1 MAASPR
7 GNLWTSGPRAPALGR
22 AIAPRL
28 GLEENAMAIA
38 DLVNGRMT
46 APLSVRAL
54 VGERAV
60 EPGDVLALA
69 ERHGAR
75 MVDLKFTDLPGTWQ
89 HMGMALES
97 LDEEA
102 LAEGIGFDG
111 SSIRGF
117 QEIYESDM
125 LLMPD
130 PSTAVLDPFY
140 EAATLSLV
148 CTVLDPITREPYT
161 RDPRH
166 VATRAEEHLRSSGIA
181 DVAYFG
187 PEAEFYVFD
196 HVAFDQQANT
206 AFYEVDSEEGHW
218 TSGQGFQRRG
228 EGLAALG
235 YTNRSQEG
243 YFPAPPNDTLS
254 DLRATMVLVL
264 EALGIRTE
272 SHHHEVGGPGQGE
285 IDLRF
290 LPLREMADALQMHKY
305 VVKNTAKQAGKAA
318 TFLPKPVF
326 EENGSG
332 MHVHQSLW
340 KNGETLMHSPDGYG
354 LLSPLALHYAAGL
367 LEHASA
373 LLAFC
378 APATNS
384 YRRLVPGYEA
394 PVNLV
399 YSQRNRSAA
408 ARIPLYSRSP
418 KAKRV
423 EFRVPDPSC
432 NPYLAFA
439 AMLMAGLDGIENKL
453 NPGDPIDKNLY
464 DLPPEELEKVPTV
477 CGSLRQACEELDK
490 DRAFLKKGGVM
501 DDDFIDS
508 YIELK
513 MEEVM
518 RLQLHPHPV
527 EFDMY
532 YKC

>member
-1 MAASPR
+1 
-7 GNLWTSGPRAPALGR
+7 
-22 AIAPRL
+22 
-28 GLEENAMAIA
+28 MAID
-38 DLVNGRMT
+38 DLVNGKTT
-46 APLSVRAL
+46 APLGVREL
-54 VGERAV
+54 VGDRAV
-60 EPGDVLALA
+60 QPADVFALA

-89 HMGMALES
+89 HMGLALRS

-125 LLMPD
+125 LLLPD
-130 PSTAVLDPFY
+130 SSTAVLDPFY
-140 EAATLSLV
+140 EAPTLSLI

-161 RDPRH
+161 RDPRYI
-166 VATRAEEHLRSSGIA
+166 AIKAQEHLRSSGIA

-243 YFPAPPNDTLS
+243 YFPAPPNDTLG

-264 EALGIRTE
+264 EALGIQTE

-290 LPLREMADALQMHKY
+290 LPLLEMADALQLHKY
-305 VVKNTAKQAGKAA
+305 VVKNTAKLAGKAA
-318 TFLPKPVF
+318 TFLPKPIF

-340 KNGETLMHSPDGYG
+340 KDGDTLMHAADGYG
-354 LLSPLALHYAAGL
+354 HLSELALHYTAGL

-373 LLAFC
+373 LMALC

-394 PVNLV
+394 PVLLKH
-399 YSQRNRSAA
+399 SKRNRSAA
-408 ARIPLYSRSP
+408 VRIPMYSASP
-418 KAKRV
+418 KAKRL
-423 EFRVPDPSC
+423 EFRPPDPLA
-432 NPYLAFA
+432 NPYLAFP
-439 AMLMAGLDGIENKL
+439 AMMMAGLDGIRREL
-453 NPGDPIDKNLY
+453 HPGDPIDLNLY
-464 DLPPEELEKVPTV
+464 DLPAEVLAGIPTVPTT
-477 CGSLRQACEELDK
+477 LD
-490 DRAFLKKGGVM
+490 DALDALEADHAFLTQGDVFT
-501 DDDFIDS
+501 DDLIAT
-508 YIELK
+508 YIEFRREQSDRVK
-513 MEEVM
+513 I
-518 RLQLHPHPV
+518 RPHPY
-527 EFDMY
+527 EFPLYFDG
-532 YKC
+532 

>member
-1 MAASPR
+1 M
-7 GNLWTSGPRAPALGR
+7 G
-22 AIAPRL
+22 
-28 GLEENAMAIA
+28 IA
-38 DLVNGRMT
+38 DLVNGT
-46 APLSVRAL
+46 VSEPLSVRAL
-54 VGERAV
+54 VGERAA

-89 HMGMALES
+89 HMGMALAS

-102 LAEGIGFDG
+102 LTDGIGFDG

-125 LLMPD
+125 LLLPD

-140 EAATLSLV
+140 EAPTISLI

-161 RDPRH
+161 RDPRY
-166 VATRAEEHLRSSGIA
+166 VAIKAEAHLRSTGIA
-181 DVAYFG
+181 DVSYFG

-196 HVAFDQQANT
+196 HVAFGQEANT

-290 LPLREMADALQMHKY
+290 LPLVEMADALQLHKY
-305 VVKNTAKQAGKAA
+305 VVKNTAKQAGKSA
-318 TFLPKPVF
+318 TFLPKPIF

-340 KNGETLMHSPDGYG
+340 KDGETLMHSAGRVR
-354 LLSPLALHYAAGL
+354 AAVAAGAEL
-367 LEHASA
+367 
-373 LLAFC
+373 
-378 APATNS
+378 
-384 YRRLVPGYEA
+384 RGR
-394 PVNLV
+394 
-399 YSQRNRSAA
+399 A
-408 ARIPLYSRSP
+408 ARAR
-418 KAKRV
+418 AGAARV
-423 EFRVPDPSC
+423 LRARDE
-432 NPYLAFA
+432 L
-439 AMLMAGLDGIENKL
+439 
-453 NPGDPIDKNLY
+453 
-464 DLPPEELEKVPTV
+464 LPPAGPGLRGSRAAQALAAQPLGGRADPDVLGVAEGQAAGVPPARPA
-477 CGSLRQACEELDK
+477 RQPLPRLPVDADGGPGR
-490 DRAFLKKGGVM
+490 DRARAGPGRPDRSEPLRVAAGPA
-501 DDDFIDS
+501 
-508 YIELK
+508 
-513 MEEVM
+513 
-518 RLQLHPHPV
+518 RAHPDRAV
-527 EFDMY
+527 IT
-532 YKC
+532 

>member
-1 MAASPR
+1 
-7 GNLWTSGPRAPALGR
+7 
-22 AIAPRL
+22 
-28 GLEENAMAIA
+28 MAIA
-38 DLVNGRMT
+38 DIVSGKVSE
-46 APLSVRAL
+46 PLGVRAL
-54 VGERAV
+54 VGERLV

-69 ERHGAR
+69 ERHAAR

-89 HMGMALES
+89 HMGMALET

-102 LAEGIGFDG
+102 LSEGIGFDG

-125 LLMPD
+125 LLLPD
-130 PSTAVLDPFY
+130 PATAVLDPFY
-140 EAATLSLV
+140 EAPTVSLV
-148 CTVLDPITREPYT
+148 CTVLDPITRDPYT
-161 RDPRH
+161 RDPRY
-166 VATRAEEHLRSSGIA
+166 VAIKAEEHLRSTGIA

-228 EGLAALG
+228 EGLSALG

-254 DLRATMVLVL
+254 DLRATMVIVL

-290 LPLREMADALQMHKY
+290 LPLLEMADALQLHKY
-305 VVKNTAKQAGKAA
+305 VLKNTARQAGKTA
-318 TFLPKPVF
+318 TFMPKPIF

-332 MHVHQSLW
+332 MHGPQSPW
-340 KNGETLMHSPDGYG
+340 NGDETLVHSAGGYA

-367 LEHASA
+367 LAHAKA

-378 APATNS
+378 APTTNS

-394 PVNLV
+394 PVLLV
-399 YSQRNRSAA
+399 YSARNRSACV
-408 ARIPLYSRSP
+408 RIPVYS
-418 KAKRV
+418 K
-423 EFRVPDPSC
+423 
-432 NPYLAFA
+432 
-439 AMLMAGLDGIENKL
+439 I
-453 NPGDPIDKNLY
+453 
-464 DLPPEELEKVPTV
+464 
-477 CGSLRQACEELDK
+477 
-490 DRAFLKKGGVM
+490 
-501 DDDFIDS
+501 
-508 YIELK
+508 
-513 MEEVM
+513 
-518 RLQLHPHPV
+518 
-527 EFDMY
+527 
-532 YKC
+532 